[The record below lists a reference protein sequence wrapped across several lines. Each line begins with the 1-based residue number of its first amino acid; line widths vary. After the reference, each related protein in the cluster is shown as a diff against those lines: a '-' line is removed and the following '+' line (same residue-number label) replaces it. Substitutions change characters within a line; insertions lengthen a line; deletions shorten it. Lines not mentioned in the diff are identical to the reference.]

1 MAQPLME
8 STVTNEPTMSVATDF
23 AYSDPVPVSAPSS
36 PLGSIWGTAVW
47 GTGVWGGG
55 KRQIK
60 DWRAVAGTGSYIALI
75 LQASI
80 SSGLDQ
86 TVRYTAA
93 NVVFEKGVVL

>member
-1 MAQPLME
+1 
-8 STVTNEPTMSVATDF
+8 V
-23 AYSDPVPVSAPSS
+23 
-36 PLGSIWGTAVW
+36 
-47 GTGVWGGG
+47 
-55 KRQIK
+55 
-60 DWRAVAGTGSYIALI
+60 